1 MWWADGAG
9 TESVAPLVIPVQRR
23 LQPAELTVEP
33 LLEPMGV
40 RVAGEINL
48 GTRHVWE
55 AALEP
60 LMKPGADVYLDLG
73 RVVFSDA
80 ASVGMLVT
88 GAQRLSAGRRVVLI
102 DPPRSMRRTL
112 ELLYA
117 GVSSIEVQ
125 GR

>member
-1 MWWADGAG
+1 
-9 TESVAPLVIPVQRR
+9 
-23 LQPAELTVEP
+23 LTVEP
-33 LLEPMGV
+33 LLERMGLQ
-40 RVAGEINL
+40 VAGEINL

-60 LMKPGADVYLDLG
+60 LMKRGTDVYLDLG

-80 ASVGMLVT
+80 AAVAALVI
-88 GAQRLSAGRRVVLI
+88 GARRLDAGSRVVLI
-102 DPPRSMRRTL
+102 DPPRSMSRTL

>member
-1 MWWADGAG
+1 M
-9 TESVAPLVIPVQRR
+9 
-23 LQPAELTVEP
+23 EP
-33 LLEPMGV
+33 LLERIGV

-60 LMKPGADVYLDLG
+60 LMKRGTDVYLDLG

-80 ASVGMLVT
+80 AAAASLVT
-88 GAQRLSAGRRVVLI
+88 GARRLRAGRRVVLI

-117 GVSSIEVQ
+117 GASSIEVQ

>member
-1 MWWADGAG
+1 MQRC
-9 TESVAPLVIPVQRR
+9 VRR
-23 LQPAELTVEP
+23 LQPAELKAEP
-33 LLEPMGV
+33 LLERLGV

-48 GTRHVWE
+48 GTRQVWE

-60 LMKPGADVYLDLG
+60 LMKRGTDVYLDLG

-80 ASVGMLVT
+80 AAVAALL
-88 GAQRLSAGRRVVLI
+88 ANARLLHAGSRVVLI